1 MALEKLLTIKE
12 TAEYLNVSEMTV
24 RRWTN
29 AGTIP
34 CYRIGGRRS
43 RRFRFQDLEGYLERN
58 PALVESPDVP
68 LGVNELRVPDGSH
81 VTHLSL
87 GDPESA
93 DIGVSFVTG
102 GLVRNETVLMVCPE
116 GILEQMLQMLQAQYV
131 DVQTMRQ
138 AGRLCV
144 IRGMDTPESHARYI
158 SELAA
163 QSVGRI
169 RILADMTWTKA
180 KGWVAKDLRK
190 LEEIVNLSP
199 GKSRGILFLCQYA
212 LNSFSGEEALLA
224 IETHSHSLYRGE
236 LKENPYRQIVSS
248 VTSSAR

>member
-1 MALEKLLTIKE
+1 MALEKLLNIKE

-29 AGTIP
+29 DGILS
-34 CYRIGGRRS
+34 CYRIGGRRA
-43 RRFRFQDLEGYLERN
+43 RRFRFQDLKGYLERN
-58 PALVESPDVP
+58 PTLVDSPDVS
-68 LGVNELRVPDGSH
+68 LGVYDLSVPDGSH

-93 DIGVSFVTG
+93 NVGVSYVAK
-102 GLVRNETVLMVCPE
+102 GLIRNETVLMVCPE
-116 GILEQMLQMLQAQYV
+116 DISEQMLQMLQVQHV
-131 DVQTMRQ
+131 DVQTMQQ

-144 IRGMDTPESHARYI
+144 SRGMDTPASHARYI

-169 RILADMTWTKA
+169 RIFGDMTWTKE
-180 KGWVAKDLRK
+180 KGWVAKDLRE

-199 GKSRGILFLCQYA
+199 VKARGILFLCQYA
-212 LNSFSGEEALLA
+212 LNRFSGEEAMLA
-224 IETHSHSLYRGE
+224 IETHSHCLYRGE
-236 LKENPYRQIVSS
+236 LRENMFLQ
-248 VTSSAR
+248 